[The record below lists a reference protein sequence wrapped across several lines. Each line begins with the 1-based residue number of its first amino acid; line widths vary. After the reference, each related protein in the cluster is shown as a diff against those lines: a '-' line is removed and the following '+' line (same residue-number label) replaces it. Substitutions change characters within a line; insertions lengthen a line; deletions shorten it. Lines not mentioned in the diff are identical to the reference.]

1 MSNQWE
7 RLGNAQKAAY
17 PQYMPGAINN
27 RIPFMLA
34 KDATQNMPKNPT
46 GWVTEANNVIESARV
61 QGIDLLAEAIKYGP
75 LTGAAIGS
83 FAGPVG
89 MGVGATIGT
98 VPLVF
103 SKIDQATDGS
113 FSKLLMAG
121 AGNVRSNYAF
131 ARDLGSKNAAL
142 GILSGL
148 FTVSGAVLG
157 GAAGFVGTGFNP
169 LGAAAGAGLGA
180 AAAGKFQREV
190 TQTDFVKR
198 VANELYRSSKFAEQD
213 VGQESY
219 NFGRDVVRF
228 ASDVTGVKTLGDT
241 SKGIGAITS
250 GIFNFGFEVGLG
262 PDIALFKGVG
272 AVARPA
278 LIGASV
284 VPERTGLFAKVLN
297 KKTAIEAAKRAEAD
311 IDLIKRTVAGEE
323 TSYTPVFKFYKENP
337 ASVVMGRPE
346 FRSDMGQIAAH
357 LVAGADDE
365 TIGLVLRVGRYD
377 QEAIDLLGQKSASKL
392 AEYNRIDDAISVA
405 ESGGQTFVVYN
416 GQILTASKTI
426 PNTLD
431 FLKKEVASLK
441 KESDFWTIADDSLKG
456 SMTDRTV
463 SPYPW
468 VERLRNDLTKE
479 RAARKFELSK
489 AGVFSTKRIT
499 DDLTRETRFGGV
511 IQGIYQ
517 RSPFS
522 VPIRWVD
529 RATDDAPRDT
539 INFNDVIIASD
550 RMRANIRGATR
561 YAGVD
566 PKVGLALYDEFIN
579 ATDEITK
586 YNIVN
591 KYTDTL
597 AKSLATK
604 YDLPV
609 SLVDEILKAWDESHK
624 AVLLEAKTASIE
636 GRTYMIGKNLEPIE
650 DPQLISQ
657 LANGAYLP
665 NPKEW
670 DKAFARYK
678 KKYGA
683 EASIPLKAGMTSK
696 YIIDEFGSLWRAF
709 TLLRAGY
716 PINIIRDSSVRMLG
730 DGALFP
736 VLKILSEDAF
746 QAITNT
752 SNTKRNVKSATTTPK
767 ASENLARIRNDI
779 YVRDE
784 TINVL
789 QRLLDEAD
797 VKYTK
802 SKTGI
807 KTTKPTTQLSPEV
820 QRSVI
825 YLNDLMATVNALRIQ
840 EVAIV
845 SGAPAVK
852 RISKDKII
860 LAGYDFPAARS
871 GSRFADISMQQLRQ
885 REDLRRA
892 LASIRE
898 LEVSN
903 LRRSRTG
910 SRTIEPRENEQLHLI
925 SWQNI
930 LKDEIGND
938 AVARIIM
945 TPGTTFTNVSTFLRN
960 TPEGQQY
967 LSRMGLRPSDARLIY
982 DRVTETLKQF
992 APTRA
997 LHKMILE
1004 DGVSIDALRKLYP
1017 DIDTRPLILTDL
1029 VKDML
1034 GTSNAY
1040 LAGTK
1045 LFRQGV
1051 EWLSTAPTSKL
1062 MYAPYFAFKYEQKLQ
1077 NLIFLATKE
1086 GRKLTLRD
1094 KEQFERLAR
1103 QYGIAEYRNKLNAF
1117 HRDMNYNGI
1126 VNYLIAFFPAVVEQ
1140 FRAYGR
1146 IFLEH
1151 PDFLPKAIAVKQIPE
1166 RVFSAEEDAYGQESI
1181 EVELPILGLTARIPS
1196 EWFNVFN
1203 PTGSSLLGAG
1213 PVAAAGWNEY
1223 VNRFGGE
1230 DKVTEQVTKWV
1241 LPFGVQ
1247 ANSANALLPNTVR
1260 RLSQLIVAA
1269 TGKNGPQ
1276 FNRDV
1281 NMFLKQLNV
1290 DFLKGNGRGPTAL
1303 ELEDLSDEAKKDALL
1318 LSTVRFLSSLTL
1330 GAQPRYVTAL
1340 QPYADELAR
1349 MRKEDPIN
1357 GEEEFINQNPDLFL
1371 LADSLSEAT
1380 SGLRSDDTAVA
1391 LVKKNPEMVSDL
1403 VAIIGDDN
1411 LPLLGAIFNDD
1422 DYAFSSKAQAYLER
1436 NAIPNTAKKF
1446 RDTAAAFDSARGSYV
1461 SQGWNEWN
1469 RFITAIEDEV
1479 RNGIDGEDAYNP
1491 NRGYGKSIV
1500 DYYKKDFLEQ
1510 LKVKNPI
1517 WFQEYDSYSGGG
1529 GAGRQARLVDA
1540 LSYAINDDNMWKSLS
1555 KNPRWIAVAEYL
1567 NFRYDVNSQLKQ
1579 MGTTIDSSRALFIRE
1594 DVAEFVDGLKRKDPM
1609 FSKFYER
1616 YFSND
1621 KFDHVYGG

>member
-7 RLGNAQKAAY
+7 RLGNTQKAAY
-17 PQYMPGAINN
+17 PQNMPGAINN

-34 KDATQNMPKNPT
+34 KDAAQNVPKNP
-46 GWVTEANNVIESARV
+46 GSWNDAIESARV
-61 QGIDLLAEAIKYGP
+61 KGVDLLGEAVKYGP

-89 MGVGATIGT
+89 IAAGAAIGT
-98 VPLVF
+98 VPLAF
-103 SKIDQATDGS
+103 AQIDKATNGD

-148 FTVSGAVLG
+148 FTATGAILG

-169 LGAAAGAGLGA
+169 LGAAAGASLGA
-180 AAAGKFQREV
+180 ATAGKLQREV
-190 TQTDFVKR
+190 AQTDFVKR

-219 NFGRDVVRF
+219 NFGRDITRF
-228 ASDVTGVKTLGDT
+228 AGDVVGSKTLGDT

-250 GIFNFGFEVGLG
+250 GILNFGFEVTTG
-262 PDIALFKGVG
+262 PDVALFKGVG

-278 LIGASV
+278 LVGASIT
-284 VPERTGLFAKVLN
+284 PERTGLFAKVLS
-297 KKTAIEAAKRAEAD
+297 KKTAEEAAKRAEAD

-323 TSYTPVFKFYKENP
+323 TSYTPVFKFYRENP
-337 ASVVMGRPE
+337 ASVVMGRPDFKNE
-346 FRSDMGQIAAH
+346 MGQIAAH

-365 TIGLVLRVGRYD
+365 TIGLILRVGRYD
-377 QEAIDLLGQKSASKL
+377 NEAIDLLGQKSAAKL
-392 AEYNRIDDAISVA
+392 AEYSRIDDAIRIA
-405 ESGGQTFVVYN
+405 EEGGQTFVAYK
-416 GQILTASKTI
+416 GQILNASKTI

-463 SPYPW
+463 SRFAW

-479 RAARKFELSK
+479 RAARKFELNK
-489 AGVFSTKRIT
+489 AGAFTSAAERTT
-499 DDLTRETRFGGV
+499 DDLLRETRFGGV

-517 RSPFS
+517 KSPFS
-522 VPIRWVD
+522 VPIRWFD

-539 INFNDVIIASD
+539 INFNDVIVASD

-561 YAGVD
+561 YAGLD
-566 PKVGLALYDEFIN
+566 PKAGLALYDEFIN

-586 YNIVN
+586 YNTVK

-597 AKSLATK
+597 AEALSKK
-604 YDLPV
+604 YDLPA
-609 SLVDEILKAWDESHK
+609 SMIDEILSAWDNSHK
-624 AVLLEAKTASIE
+624 AMLAEAKQASIE
-636 GRTYMIGKNLEPIE
+636 GRSYMIAKNGDVIE

-683 EASIPLKAGMTSK
+683 EASLPLQAGLTSK
-696 YIIDEFGSLWRAF
+696 YILDEFGSLWRTF

-716 PINIIRDSSVRMLG
+716 PTNIIRDSSVRMLG

-736 VLKILSEDAF
+736 VLKILSEDALH
-746 QAITNT
+746 AITNS
-752 SNTKRNVKSATTTPK
+752 SNTRKNVRSATSTPK
-767 ASENLARIRNDI
+767 ASENLAKIRNDI

-789 QRLLDEAD
+789 QNLLDEAD

-807 KTTKPTTQLSPEV
+807 KTSKPLAQLSAEV
-820 QRSVI
+820 QRSVK

-840 EVAIV
+840 ENAIV
-845 SGAPAVK
+845 SGTPAAK
-852 RISKDKII
+852 RISKDKYIV
-860 LAGYDFPAARS
+860 AGYEFPAARS

-885 REDLRRA
+885 KEDLRRA

-910 SRTIEPRENEQLHLI
+910 SRTIEPRENEQLHLV
-925 SWQNI
+925 SWENI

-938 AVARIIM
+938 PVARIIM
-945 TPGTTFTNVSTFLRN
+945 TPGKTFSDVNKFLRD

-967 LSRMGLRPSDARLIY
+967 LSRMGKRPSDTKEIY
-982 DRVTETLKQF
+982 TRVVDTLKQF

-997 LHKMILE
+997 LHKMIM
-1004 DGVSIDALRKLYP
+1004 DDAVSVDALRKLYP

-1040 LAGTK
+1040 LKGTK
-1045 LFRQGV
+1045 LLRQGV

-1062 MYAPYFAFKYEQKLQ
+1062 MYAPYFAVKYEQKLQ
-1077 NLIFLATKE
+1077 NLVFLATRE

-1094 KEQFERLAR
+1094 REQFERLAR
-1103 QYGIAEYRNKLNAF
+1103 QFAIGEYRNKLNAF
-1117 HRDMNYNGI
+1117 HRDMNYSGM

-1146 IFLEH
+1146 ITLEH
-1151 PDFLPKAIAVKQIPE
+1151 PDFLPKAVAIKQIPE
-1166 RVFSAEEDAYGQESI
+1166 RVFSAEEDPFGQASI
-1181 EVELPILGLTARIPS
+1181 EVELPILGLTARVPA

-1203 PTGSSLLGAG
+1203 PTGSSILGAG
-1213 PVAAAGWNEY
+1213 PVAAAGWNEF

-1230 DKVTEQVTKWV
+1230 DKVTQKVTEWV

-1247 ANSANALLPNTVR
+1247 ANSAQALLPNTVR

-1269 TGKNGPQ
+1269 TAKNGPQ

-1281 NMFLKQLNV
+1281 NMFLKQQNV
-1290 DFLKGNGRGPTAL
+1290 DFLRDNGRAPTAL

-1330 GAQPRYVTAL
+1330 PAQPRYVTAL

-1391 LVKKNPEMVSDL
+1391 LVKKNPELVSDL
-1403 VAIIGDDN
+1403 VAIVGDDN
-1411 LPLLGAIFNDD
+1411 LTILGAIFNDD

-1446 RDTAAAFDSARGSYV
+1446 RDTAAAFDSARSSYV

-1469 RFITAIEDEV
+1469 KFVTAVEDEV
-1479 RNGIDGEDAYNP
+1479 RNGIGGEEPYNP

-1529 GAGRQARLVDA
+1529 AASRQARLVDA
-1540 LSYAINDDNMWKSLS
+1540 LSYAINDDKMWKSMS
-1555 KNPRWIAVAEYL
+1555 KNPRWIAVAQYL
-1567 NFRYDVNSQLKQ
+1567 NFRYDVNAQLKQ
-1579 MGTTIDSSRALFIRE
+1579 MGTTIDSSRAGFIRE
-1594 DVAEFVDGLKRKDPM
+1594 DVAEFVDGLKRQDPM